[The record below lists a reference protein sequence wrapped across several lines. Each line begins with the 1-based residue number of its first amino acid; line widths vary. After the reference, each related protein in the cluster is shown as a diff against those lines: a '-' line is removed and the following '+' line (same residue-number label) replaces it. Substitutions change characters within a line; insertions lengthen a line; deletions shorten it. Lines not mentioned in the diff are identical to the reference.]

1 MRYVLAMI
9 FGTVS
14 AGLAA
19 TFISGPAAS
28 WLSRS
33 FTYQSPD
40 GQNDVEMMA
49 FLAVMIVAMAVGWSI
64 GWAIGAPYAK
74 RERLD

>member
-9 FGTVS
+9 CGAIS
-14 AGLAA
+14 AALAA
-19 TFISGPAAS
+19 TFVSGPVAS

-40 GQNDVEMMA
+40 GQNDVEQMA
-49 FLAVMIVAMAVGWSI
+49 FLGVMIVAMAL
-64 GWAIGAPYAK
+64 GWAIGWALGSPYAK